1 MRTHEHVN
9 RGMRRIFVTAGPPVV
24 ARWETLSR
32 HPYPPRSTSEGAHRA
47 LMRPVKIRAL
57 AVTSQLTTW
66 IADHSVYAVFAL
78 MAIDAVLPFGGELVM
93 LYAGVVAAGAIAGAD
108 VTILGVHA
116 ATGLESYLVLAAA
129 GTLGSLAGALIGWA
143 IGARGGR
150 PLVERHGSR
159 LHLGP
164 RRFARAE
171 DWFERYGGRAVFV
184 GRLTPIVR
192 SFISIPA
199 GVLGIPL
206 GIYVALTLLASL
218 IWCFGFAAAGWAAA
232 APGRPS
238 TTTSATQTTP
248 RSPSCWPSSPRPSCT
263 GRSGASRPH
272 RSPSSAS

>member
-1 MRTHEHVN
+1 V
-9 RGMRRIFVTAGPPVV
+9 
-24 ARWETLSR
+24 
-32 HPYPPRSTSEGAHRA
+32 
-47 LMRPVKIRAL
+47 L

-108 VTILGVHA
+108 VTILGIHA
-116 ATGLESYLVLAAA
+116 ATGLESYLVLATA

-143 IGARGGR
+143 IGASGGR

-206 GIYVALTLLASL
+206 GIFVALTLLASL
-218 IWCFGFAAAGWAAA
+218 VWCFGFAAAGWAAGGTWETIHHDFRYADYA
-232 APGRPS
+232 AV
-238 TTTSATQTTP
+238 AVVL
-248 RSPSCWPSSPRPSCT
+248 
-263 GRSGASRPH
+263 ALIAAAILH
-272 RSPSSAS
+272 RMLRRQPAPQESVER